1 MTNKSMSEAPQLSLR
16 GLRKRF
22 GALEAVRGLDL
33 DVARGEFVALLGP
46 SGCGKST
53 TLMAIAGFERPDA
66 GTITLDGRDITHEP
80 PERRAMGVVFQDY
93 ALFPHMSAL
102 ENVMYPLRLRGVS
115 REQAEA
121 KARATLAQLR
131 LPDSAANARPGRLSG
146 GQRQRVAVA
155 RAIVFDPLILL
166 MDEPL
171 AALDRRLRQH
181 LQFELRHLQASLG
194 TTVLYVT
201 HDQEEAL
208 VLADRIAVMRE
219 GQIEQLGPPR
229 QLYDEPASAF
239 VAGFLGESNGL
250 AVSLLAERDGYRALA
265 AEAFPGIVL
274 QAPASALSE
283 RQGVLVIRPE
293 NTRLMM
299 NPPPAGD
306 VQRLPAT
313 VTDWAFLGQQI
324 RVELSLAGGIAW
336 TATMHPRQA
345 GLDLAGL
352 VAGTPVHAVWERDDS
367 RLVPL

>member
-1 MTNKSMSEAPQLSLR
+1 MSAQALLSLR
-16 GLRKRF
+16 GLRKKF

-33 DVARGEFVALLGP
+33 DVAQGEFVALLGP

-66 GTITLDGRDITHEP
+66 GTITLAGRDITDEP
-80 PERRAMGVVFQDY
+80 PEARAMGVVFQDY

-102 ENVMYPLRLRGVS
+102 ENVMYPLRLRGAS
-115 REQAEA
+115 RGQAEE

-131 LPDSAANARPGRLSG
+131 LPDSAVAARPGRLSG

-219 GQIEQLGPPR
+219 GRIEQLGPPR
-229 QLYDEPASAF
+229 QIYDEPASAF

-250 AVSLLAERDGYRALA
+250 AVSVTGEQGGYCRLSA
-265 AEAFPGIVL
+265 AAFPGVEL
-274 QAPASALSE
+274 QAPAAALAD
-283 RQGVLVIRPE
+283 RQALLVIRPE
-293 NTRLMM
+293 NTRLAQGH
-299 NPPPAGD
+299 PAG
-306 VQRLPAT
+306 QQSLPAT
-313 VTDWAFLGQQI
+313 VVDWAFLGQQI
-324 RVELSLAGGIAW
+324 RVELALGEGLAW
-336 TATMHPRQA
+336 TATMHPRRA
-345 GLDLAGL
+345 GLDLARL
-352 VAGTPVHAVWERDDS
+352 EPGTRLYAAWDRDDA
-367 RLVPL
+367 RLVRL

>member
-1 MTNKSMSEAPQLSLR
+1 
-16 GLRKRF
+16 
-22 GALEAVRGLDL
+22 
-33 DVARGEFVALLGP
+33 
-46 SGCGKST
+46 
-53 TLMAIAGFERPDA
+53 
-66 GTITLDGRDITHEP
+66 
-80 PERRAMGVVFQDY
+80 MGVVFQDY

-102 ENVMYPLRLRGVS
+102 ENVMYPLRLRGIS

-171 AALDRRLRQH
+171 AALDRQLRQH

-239 VAGFLGESNGL
+239 VAGFLGESN
-250 AVSLLAERDGYRALA
+250 SLTVRRLGQQDGYEQLSAD
-265 AEAFPGIVL
+265 AFPAVTL
-274 QAPASALSE
+274 HAPKSQLAG
-283 RQGVLVIRPE
+283 RQGLLVVRPE
-293 NTRLMM
+293 NTRLS
-299 NPPPAGD
+299 PTRPADGS
-306 VQRLPAT
+306 VQSLPAT
-313 VTDWAFLGQQI
+313 LIDWAFLGQQI
-324 RVELSLAGGIAW
+324 RVELSLAGNIAW
-336 TATMHPRQA
+336 TVMLHPRR
-345 GLDLAGL
+345 GEIDLAQL
-352 VAGTPVHAVWERDDS
+352 QQGTSLFVVWDRDDS
-367 RLVPL
+367 RLVRL